1 MRELSKIIEFGRCAC
16 TRAKQHGR
24 KCETFDFIGFTHF
37 CDMSGWGNFKFGRKT
52 SPEEVQTEDDGD
64 KYMVEAYPKPCQA
77 GSMVEGARAKIDWV
91 LPLLRK

>member
-1 MRELSKIIEFGRCAC
+1 MSKIIEFGRCAC

-77 GSMVEGARAKIDWV
+77 GSMVEGAGAKIDWV